1 MNWLATLDHNLFKKS
16 EFFLL
21 MFKIDKRD
29 ETYSPRMMVAGVILL
44 FIRLRSYIEWRT
56 EDGFFDPETSHISYF
71 LSFISCFAL
80 ICSFR
85 QPALNSAP
93 FLLFPSY
100 FITLPGWDL
109 PWIIKGI
116 NGEIT
121 TWQFINAMTIHIP
134 CLLMGIWI
142 FINRRELI
150 SWESVKAAACFGL
163 PYFFMVDNKT
173 NDVGINGWAYTI
185 LVIGVAFIWLY
196 VIKKK
201 VLRETNMEN
210 PWLAHFVGLKWVP
223 RNQKEEPLEQTI
235 QTNSDR

>member
-1 MNWLATLDHNLFKKS
+1 M
-16 EFFLL
+16 
-21 MFKIDKRD
+21 
-29 ETYSPRMMVAGVILL
+29 

-163 PYFFMVDNKT
+163 PYSSWSITKRTMSE
-173 NDVGINGWAYTI
+173 INGWAYTI
-185 LVIGVAFIWLY
+185 LVIGVAFY
-196 VIKKK
+196 
-201 VLRETNMEN
+201 
-210 PWLAHFVGLKWVP
+210 LAIC
-223 RNQKEEPLEQTI
+223 NKEKSAKGNEYGKFLACTFCRI
-235 QTNSDR
+235 